1 MEMHVN
7 DLVTIFDKK
16 HNTRIIY
23 DLPTLARQIAERGR
37 VTDPVHVFA
46 SGTEKDFEKAKN
58 KTALLARGAKGFR
71 RVHAAQYLLD
81 HPDEFPE
88 TSFSGHIP
96 VIVLFGYS
104 EREQI
109 DYTLDHAEQR
119 GLDSIEQLEMLRHML
134 GCGTPYT
141 EAECISKMH
150 PILYMSATQSTRE
163 KLDKLLSDRNKLSNP
178 IKDRQA
184 VEKILLN
191 FWRGRFQRMKRIVT
205 DTTGVLFANERALAY
220 GERTD
225 FEPVALSGKDIADIS
240 KKGITAS
247 ARMLEILDDKR
258 QQKITGKKDS
268 GKPWSQKV
276 IADKLPIYG
285 QSKRFATILKAIQG
299 DEAAQALLPE
309 IRDIMILEEKCA
321 EKKGSDYRDYL
332 SC

>member
-7 DLVTIFDKK
+7 DLVQVFDKK

-46 SGTEKDFEKAKN
+46 SGTEAEFGKAKDKN
-58 KTALLARGAKGFR
+58 SLLTRGAKGFR

-134 GCGTPYT
+134 ECGTPYT

-163 KLDKLLSDRNKLSNP
+163 KLDKLLSERNKLSNP

-205 DTTGVLFANERALAY
+205 DPTGVLFANERALAY
-220 GERTD
+220 GDAVD
-225 FEPVALSGKDIADIS
+225 FEAVALSGKDIADIS
-240 KKGITAS
+240 KESITDPAK
-247 ARMLEILDDKR
+247 MLEIL
-258 QQKITGKKDS
+258 
-268 GKPWSQKV
+268 
-276 IADKLPIYG
+276 
-285 QSKRFATILKAIQG
+285 
-299 DEAAQALLPE
+299 
-309 IRDIMILEEKCA
+309 
-321 EKKGSDYRDYL
+321 
-332 SC
+332 